1 MSEFAQLKVNHVAIY
16 AKDLKETN
24 QFYEEVIGLPKIED
38 PFKDHL
44 HTWFGMGYGLSIHV
58 IEREVPWKEQNID
71 RTNHLCFCVKD
82 MDAFINKL
90 KDKNVPFGNSKGLNG
105 KVNLRPD
112 GIHQI
117 FFQDPNGYWLEIN
130 DDFE

>member
-1 MSEFAQLKVNHVAIY
+1 
-16 AKDLKETN
+16 
-24 QFYEEVIGLPKIED
+24 
-38 PFKDHL
+38 
-44 HTWFGMGYGLSIHV
+44 
-58 IEREVPWKEQNID
+58 
-71 RTNHLCFCVKD
+71 

>member
-58 IEREVPWKEQNID
+58 IEREVLERAKHRQNQPPLF
-71 RTNHLCFCVKD
+71 LCKRHGCV
-82 MDAFINKL
+82 
-90 KDKNVPFGNSKGLNG
+90 
-105 KVNLRPD
+105 
-112 GIHQI
+112 H
-117 FFQDPNGYWLEIN
+117 
-130 DDFE
+130 